1 MKTSN
6 IAIDSDLRASGES
19 TKRVSFSKPEFS
31 TSNIKKSQKAGLSAV
46 VQARGVRF
54 TSERLDAIHSRL
66 NNIAQSIRFVDRT
79 TERIET
85 FIDKMKA
92 RLKTILKQY
101 PPFPPG
107 SEERVRLLRS
117 FNAFRKQIDQLTIP
131 PREEFA
137 KMVMADHG
145 VVPESGD
152 WGVLRDNGVSEVAH
166 SQQTHSAPKE
176 LNIPEIG
183 EDAPDD
189 ELFAFLENLDAFS
202 EIVRQRRADLAE
214 DAMIIGKHL
223 ENGRVGDTR
232 ETDIELKSL
241 ELRDT
246 MRTESIASLT
256 NAQVRLMELL

>member
-1 MKTSN
+1 MKTLNISN
-6 IAIDSDLRASGES
+6 NRDLRVSAES
-19 TKRVSFSKPEFS
+19 TKYTGPSKPRLI
-31 TSNIKKSQKAGLSAV
+31 TSNPHKSQETGFSDV
-46 VQARGVRF
+46 VPAHGRRLG
-54 TSERLDAIHSRL
+54 SDRLDAIHSKL

-79 TERIET
+79 AERIET

-92 RLKTILKQY
+92 RLKTIRKQY

-107 SEERVRLLRS
+107 SEEREKLLRS

-137 KMVMADHG
+137 KMVMVDPG
-145 VVPESGD
+145 VVPESKD
-152 WGVLRDNGVSEVAH
+152 WGVLRDNGQPGTIH
-166 SQQTHSAPKE
+166 DQQVHTGSRG
-176 LNIPEIG
+176 LNIPKIP
-183 EDAPDD
+183 EDATDD
-189 ELFAFLENLDAFS
+189 EVFALLKNLDVFS
-202 EIVRQRRADLAE
+202 EIVRQRRSDLAE
-214 DAMIIGKHL
+214 DAMSIGKL
-223 ENGRVGDTR
+223 LVDGQIGNTR